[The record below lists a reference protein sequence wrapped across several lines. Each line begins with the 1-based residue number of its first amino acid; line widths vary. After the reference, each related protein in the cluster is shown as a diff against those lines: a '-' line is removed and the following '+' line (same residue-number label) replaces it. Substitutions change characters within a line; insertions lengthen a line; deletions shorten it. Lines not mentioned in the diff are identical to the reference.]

1 MFGELEFLSSDF
13 FRDNVTEVY
22 YSEKVSHAILMLQPN
37 QLPFDY
43 NFVETMVFK
52 DKQDVQKSG
61 KQLRRSSPSCSCYVN
76 KSIG

>member
-13 FRDNVTEVY
+13 FRDSVNKVY
-22 YSEKVSHAILMLQPN
+22 YSEKVSHAILTLQPN

-43 NFVETMVFK
+43 NVVETMVFK

-61 KQLRRSSPSCSCYVN
+61 KQLR
-76 KSIG
+76 